1 MADIYTQS
9 AIIISMT
16 PGDPLQCIFK
26 HEGLGDN
33 PDSLPPDI
41 PHTLWTQGKPE
52 EK

>member
-26 HEGLGDN
+26 HEGDN

-41 PHTLWTQGKPE
+41 PHTLWSQGIPE